1 MKITIQKIGLHIQYR
16 HKKKIDKQKEGIEME
31 EEKKDVVEKSEEEKV
46 KEKKNTFTLIYIL
59 VGIFAIIVLA
69 MLAYAF
75 IVSK

>member
-1 MKITIQKIGLHIQYR
+1 
-16 HKKKIDKQKEGIEME
+16 ME
-31 EEKKDVVEKSEEEKV
+31 EEKKDVLEKNKEEKI

>member
-1 MKITIQKIGLHIQYR
+1 
-16 HKKKIDKQKEGIEME
+16 ME
-31 EEKKDVVEKSEEEKV
+31 EEKKDVVEKNKEEKI